1 MIFTAV
7 KERERE
13 QWEERVTQTDLQR
26 ERLWVRIDNSE
37 VEGSGGKSGAGD
49 RNHMIWRSRV
59 HMAVYVEP
67 DMLGG
72 SLRGGCC

>member
-1 MIFTAV
+1 M
-7 KERERE
+7 ERE
-13 QWEERVTQTDLQR
+13 QWEERVTQTDLQC

-37 VEGSGGKSGAGD
+37 VEGSGGESGAGD
-49 RNHMIWRSRV
+49 WNHMIWRGGV

-72 SLRGGCC
+72 SLGGGCC